1 MPRHLLAVV
10 FALLAAVLPAQ
21 SVRWEPG
28 AGTLARDQISQ
39 LSLVFQDCEPKDD
52 PTLPAV
58 NGLTFGAPGR
68 SEQSTFSLGFGAQ
81 AVRQKTVTLTY
92 PVRPTRADGEVRI
105 PAFTVTTN
113 AGTLSV
119 PPAGFTLSA
128 ATVGTSGLTLDKIAS
143 AGFTVPP
150 APVWSGEVIRLT
162 HTLDV
167 DRRYATTNI
176 LGGPLDWNPT
186 PLIAEEWS
194 KPTGSEGTR
203 NGQTRLLV
211 TQHTRAIAPSLSGP
225 VTLPAATQMINL
237 PTGTA
242 SPFSV
247 FGQSTFEQYNLT
259 SEPATLQVRPLPLP
273 EPTDYFG
280 AVGQFT
286 LSGKVVPEKA
296 AVGEPI
302 TWTLTLEGTGN
313 WPVLDRLP
321 PREFSR
327 EFRVVSPRAQKTPK
341 GDALFDA
348 TLTEDLVLIPQK
360 AGRFALGPYT
370 LSVFNPSTGQYQTLR
385 TAPFVVEV
393 TPAAAPSAAPG
404 APATAPTSSS
414 GSAAPE
420 AGASPPPATPAPV
433 AKLPADPLPP
443 GATASAPLARWP
455 RALLWT
461 LPVLL
466 LPLGLWLRLAA
477 RHAATHDPR
486 RALREAHARLART
499 IARLETATPPAPA
512 DLLAWQADARLLLEV
527 ESLTPAARDL
537 PDPTWA
543 ALWIE
548 TERVLYRPA
557 TPLSREWAG
566 QAYAALAAAALP
578 PRSPLAALRLAHL
591 FPGAAVALTLAAVL
605 LASPGRLTAAEAPA
619 TPYEAGDFPAA
630 AAAAREALAST
641 PRDWAARHNLA
652 LALAQ
657 QARWDEAAAHAY
669 AARLQAPRDPATQRL
684 AAVVAPRATFQAPR
698 VPAAARLLSIREW
711 QTLALAATVLLLLAP
726 ASVIVTAYRPG
737 PASATSGLNFVLRIL
752 SFGVPALTLAAAL
765 LALHVHGPLTRP
777 DAVLV
782 WKTTTLRAVPT
793 DAGDQKMTASLPA
806 GTVARVDK
814 VFLGWRRLVLPDGN
828 TGWVRTEPLVG
839 LWQAL

>member
-1 MPRHLLAVV
+1 MLRPV
-10 FALLAAVLPAQ
+10 FLVFLGLLAATLSGQ
-21 SVRWEPG
+21 SIRWEP
-28 AGTLARDQISQ
+28 ASGTLARDQVSQ
-39 LSLVFQDCEPKDD
+39 LALVFQDCEPKDTPD
-52 PTLPAV
+52 LPPTD
-58 NGLTFGAPGR
+58 GLSFGAPGR
-68 SEQSTFSLGFGAQ
+68 SEQSTFNVTFGSQ

-92 PVRPTRADGEVRI
+92 PVRPTRAEGEVRI
-105 PAFTVTTN
+105 PAFTVQTD
-113 AGTLSV
+113 AGPLSV

-128 ATVGTSGLTLDKIAS
+128 ATVGRSGLTLDKVAS

-167 DRRYATTNI
+167 DRRYATNNI
-176 LGGPLDWNPT
+176 LAGPLDWTAT

-194 KPTGSEGTR
+194 KPAGSEATR
-203 NGQTRLLV
+203 NGQPRLLV
-211 TQHTRAIAPSLSGP
+211 TQQTRAIAPSLSGP
-225 VTLPAATQMINL
+225 VTLPAATQLINL

-247 FGQSTFEQYNLT
+247 FGQSTFEQYTLT
-259 SEPATLQVRPLPLP
+259 SAPATLQVRPLPLP
-273 EPTDYFG
+273 EPADYCG

-286 LSGKVVPEKA
+286 LTGKVVPEKA

-302 TWTLTLEGTGN
+302 TWTLTLDGTGN

-341 GDALFDA
+341 GEALFDA
-348 TLTEDLVLIPQK
+348 TLSEDLVLIPQK
-360 AGRFALGPYT
+360 AGRFSLGPYT

-385 TAPFVVEV
+385 TPPVVVEV
-393 TPAAAPSAAPG
+393 TAPAAAP
-404 APATAPTSSS
+404 APAPQTSAPANPDAAVSSAPAA
-414 GSAAPE
+414 SAPSA
-420 AGASPPPATPAPV
+420 PAPV
-433 AKLPADPLPP
+433 AKLPADPLPL
-443 GATASAPLARWP
+443 GVTATAPLARWP

-461 LPVLL
+461 LPALL

-477 RHAATHDPR
+477 RHADTHDPR
-486 RALREAHARLART
+486 RPLREAHARLGRT

-527 ESLTPAARDL
+527 ESLTPATRDL
-537 PDPTWA
+537 PDPAWA
-543 ALWIE
+543 ALWAE

-557 TPLSREWAG
+557 TPLSREWAA

-591 FPGAAVALTLAAVL
+591 FPGAAAALTLAAVL
-605 LASPGRLTAAEAPA
+605 LASPGPLTAAEAPA
-619 TPYEAGDFPAA
+619 KPYEAGDFPAA
-630 AAAAREALAST
+630 AGAAREALDAV
-641 PRDWAARHNLA
+641 PLDWAARHNLA

-657 QARWDEAAAHAY
+657 QGRWDEAAAHAY

-698 VPAAARLLSIREW
+698 VPPAARLLSIREW
-711 QTLALAATVLLLLAP
+711 QTLALAAAVLLLLSP
-726 ASVIVTAYRPG
+726 ATLIVAAYRTG
-737 PASATSGLNFVLRIL
+737 PASATSGLNLVLRIS
-752 SFGVPALTLAAAL
+752 SFGFPALALTAAL
-765 LALHVHGPLTRP
+765 LALHAHGPLTRP

-782 WKTTTLRAVPT
+782 WKTATLRAVPT
-793 DAGDQKMTASLPA
+793 EAGDQKITASLPA

-814 VFLGWRRLVLPDGN
+814 VFLGWRHLVLPDGN
-828 TGWVRTEPLVG
+828 TGWVRTEPLVC
-839 LWQAL
+839 LWQTP